1 MSLSFVELF
10 HKRSLQI
17 LATEVC
23 KSKHQI
29 SPAIMQKRFKASDS
43 KFNSRKH
50 TLFANTPIRTQISSL
65 PPKIEIKKSTSLKMF
80 PSRIK
85 YWKTSNWP

>member
-1 MSLSFVELF
+1 MSPSFVELF

-50 TLFANTPIRTQISSL
+50 KLFANTPIRTQ
-65 PPKIEIKKSTSLKMF
+65 KYG
-80 PSRIK
+80 IK
-85 YWKTSNWP
+85 YLPCRPKLKLKSLHH